1 MYTKKQGRDGVAR
14 PQRLGRTLTP
24 TRPYPTRLSRERLAV
39 SGWRL
44 GTHLFQLPFERR
56 RTASG
61 LRSRLIGYQVRVFWF
76 GYGHGPEPVP
86 APEYLNL
93 GPDGRDPGPENVFR
107 NAISICALQLPATR
121 HLEMRSHK

>member
-1 MYTKKQGRDGVAR
+1 MKIGSSFRFLQARFEESEPHPQLAKGLRPQIGMYTKKQGRDGVAR

-24 TRPYPTRLSRERLAV
+24 TRPYPTRISRERLAV

-61 LRSRLIGYQVRVFWF
+61 LRSRLIG
-76 GYGHGPEPVP
+76 
-86 APEYLNL
+86 
-93 GPDGRDPGPENVFR
+93 
-107 NAISICALQLPATR
+107 
-121 HLEMRSHK
+121 